1 MIRRASREGVSGRNE
16 SSRRR
21 GGEPGKNDTPGERR
35 RRRRSDAVAVA
46 VAVAGGLDVGWSR
59 ASRGRRGRR
68 RGRHPSWRRRR
79 GGLKRSRARGGE
91 QEELDLVAMAEQ
103 EAAERS
109 RRGEERRGE
118 GRRERG
124 LAVVEERRRL
134 IFGSSG
140 AGLGWREPCCCCC
153 WAPGPFSPL
162 PPQPPPPPPCAAAAA
177 AVFPL
182 RLPPPSCH
190 AAPPPPRDPRR
201 RRRRRRCRWS
211 WRGGRREDFGCRG
224 MGFWCSGFCRV
235 DFGN

>member
-1 MIRRASREGVSGRNE
+1 
-16 SSRRR
+16 
-21 GGEPGKNDTPGERR
+21 
-35 RRRRSDAVAVA
+35 
-46 VAVAGGLDVGWSR
+46 
-59 ASRGRRGRR
+59 
-68 RGRHPSWRRRR
+68 
-79 GGLKRSRARGGE
+79 
-91 QEELDLVAMAEQ
+91 
-103 EAAERS
+103 
-109 RRGEERRGE
+109 
-118 GRRERG
+118 

-162 PPQPPPPPPCAAAAA
+162 PPQPPPPPPCAAAFAAAAA

-224 MGFWCSGFCRV
+224 QQLTERCKVEVAERERKEKGEERLEWAPRV
-235 DFGN
+235 